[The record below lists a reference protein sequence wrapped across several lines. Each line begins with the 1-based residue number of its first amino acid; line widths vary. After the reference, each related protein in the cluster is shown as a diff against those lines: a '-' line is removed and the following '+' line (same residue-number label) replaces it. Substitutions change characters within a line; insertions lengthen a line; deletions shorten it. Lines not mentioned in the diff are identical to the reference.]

1 MRNLT
6 KNKLKIGIIG
16 PGAVGGVLSTLLA
29 HKGFNIELT
38 KKIKSDN
45 EVVIDNTV
53 YFDVTGEFGD
63 FSCLVPYVEYNNFSD
78 KKDIIFVCTGAYHFD
93 RCLQDAVKQLTPNGV
108 IVAIHNVI
116 TMDELVKYIPVN
128 KIVMWYI
135 DWNSVRVN
143 KREFFVYTKGD
154 NHIGA
159 FTSKLDMPLLT
170 IQKVLNTISNTV
182 VEQDFPAFMFS
193 RFMLDS
199 SLMCLGA
206 LTGRSVGGFLSV
218 KQGKK
223 VFIELIREQVE
234 ILRQANIPVLP
245 YQGVFDYEKFEANT
259 VSGIFYRKKMI
270 ERLIKQNGHIVS
282 RVLRRIESNKRSEI
296 DWLIGKSVQNAL
308 KYKVKAPY
316 CNALYECLKQIEAK
330 ERTICIENLHDEMFT
345 QI

>member
-38 KKIKSDN
+38 KKIKNDN

-53 YFDVTGEFGD
+53 YFDVTGEFGEI
-63 FSCLVPYVEYNNFSD
+63 SCLVPFVEYNNFSD
-78 KKDIIFVCTGAYHFD
+78 KKDIIFVCTGAYHFE
-93 RCLQDAVKQLTPNGV
+93 RCLTDAVKQLKPNGV

-116 TMDELVKYIPVN
+116 SMDELIKYVPVN

-135 DWNSVRVN
+135 DWSAVRVD
-143 KREFFVYTKGD
+143 KREFFVYSNGD

-159 FTSKLDMPLLT
+159 FTSKLDMPLTT
-170 IQKVLNTISNTV
+170 IQKVLNTISPTTI
-182 VEQDFPAFMFS
+182 EHDFPAFMFS
-193 RFMLDS
+193 RFILDNT
-199 SLMCLGA
+199 LMCMGA
-206 LTGRSVGGFLSV
+206 LTGRTVGGFLNI

-223 VFIELIREQVE
+223 VFIELVSEQVE
-234 ILRQANIPVLP
+234 ILRQANIPILP
-245 YQGVFDYEKFEANT
+245 YQGLFDYEKFDENT
-259 VSGIFYRKKMI
+259 ISGIFYRKKMI
-270 ERLIKQNGHIVS
+270 ERLIKQNGHVVS

-296 DWLIGKSVQNAL
+296 DWLIGKSVEKAN
-308 KYKVKAPY
+308 KYHVKAPY
-316 CNALYECLKQIEAK
+316 CHALYTCLKQIENK

-345 QI
+345 KN